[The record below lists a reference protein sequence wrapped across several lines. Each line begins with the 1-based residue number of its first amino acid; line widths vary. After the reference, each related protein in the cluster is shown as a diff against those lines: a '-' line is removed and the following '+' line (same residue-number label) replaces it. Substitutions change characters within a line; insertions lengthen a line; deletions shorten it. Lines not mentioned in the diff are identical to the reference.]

1 MPLLQGIDDPYF
13 IHERIRVP
21 LSIMKQRIVCI
32 GGGNM
37 GGAIIGGLLAQGYKK
52 ELISIV
58 DPDADAQQKIS
69 QELGLTVEPNLAT
82 LKGTDVVLLA
92 VKPQIMKPVVE
103 QLAPLISDIL
113 PVFISIAAGITTA
126 QLARWLRQEVPIVR
140 VMPNTPALVGQ
151 GAAALFATPNVTQLE
166 RDAALAIISAV
177 GIAEWVDD
185 EDLLDIVT
193 AVSGSGPA
201 YYFLIMELLEK
212 IAIELGLD
220 AQLARKL
227 SIETAHGAALLAR
240 QSTSAPSTLREQVT
254 SPGGTTES
262 ALKVLSKGN
271 IESLFR
277 NALIAAHQ
285 RSRELAAGS
294 E

>member
-1 MPLLQGIDDPYF
+1 
-13 IHERIRVP
+13 
-21 LSIMKQRIVCI
+21 
-32 GGGNM
+32 M
-37 GGAIIGGLLAQGYKK
+37 GRAIIGGLLAQGYQRK
-52 ELISIV
+52 LISIV
-58 DPDADAQQKIS
+58 DPDPDARRRIT
-69 QELGLTVEPNLAT
+69 QELALNVEPSLPDLT
-82 LKGTDVVLLA
+82 GTEIILLA

-103 QLAPLISDIL
+103 KIAPLLSDHRPL
-113 PVFISIAAGITTA
+113 FISIAAGITTA
-126 QLARWLRQEVPIVR
+126 QLERWLGRTVPIVR
-140 VMPNTPALVGQ
+140 VMPNTPSLVGR
-151 GAAALFATPNVTQLE
+151 GAAALFATPKVNQAE
-166 RDAALAIISAV
+166 RDAALAIMSAV
-177 GIAEWVDD
+177 GIAEWVEN

-193 AVSGSGPA
+193 ALSGSGPA
-201 YYFLIMELLEK
+201 YYFLLMDLLEK

-227 SIETAHGAALLAR
+227 SIETAHGAALLAS
-240 QSTSAPSTLREQVT
+240 QSADAPGTLREQVT

-262 ALKVLSKGN
+262 ALKVLSAGG